1 LIYKVKDQNFMLFSQ
16 DEVSFELK
24 EKELLVSQR
33 RARKN

>member
-1 LIYKVKDQNFMLFSQ
+1 MLLSQVMLLSQ
-16 DEVSFELK
+16 DGVSFEQK

>member
-1 LIYKVKDQNFMLFSQ
+1 MLLSQ
-16 DEVSFELK
+16 DEVSFEQK